1 MSNQDYINEEI
12 ENVIMK
18 KYSDNFFWNH
28 NTRLIIKNNSFI
40 EPFFRLSLR
49 FMKYFKL
56 CKAPRSFKKLKI
68 NFNTMKKKKLLSIK
82 EIKEFK
88 MFIKKLNTL
97 KLSFIIY
104 INILNVFDMEKKYMY
119 EILKIQQELNCF

>member
-1 MSNQDYINEEI
+1 MSNKDYINEET
-12 ENVIMK
+12 ENLIMK
-18 KYSDNFFWNH
+18 KYSDNLFWNH

-40 EPFFRLSLR
+40 EPFFRLSIR

-56 CKAPRSFKKLKI
+56 CKVPRSFKKLKI

-104 INILNVFDMEKKYMY
+104 INILNVFDIEKKYMY

>member
-1 MSNQDYINEEI
+1 
-12 ENVIMK
+12 
-18 KYSDNFFWNH
+18 
-28 NTRLIIKNNSFI
+28 
-40 EPFFRLSLR
+40 
-49 FMKYFKL
+49 MKYFKL

-68 NFNTMKKKKLLSIK
+68 NFNAMENKKLLSIK

-104 INILNVFDMEKKYMY
+104 INILNVFDIEKKYMY